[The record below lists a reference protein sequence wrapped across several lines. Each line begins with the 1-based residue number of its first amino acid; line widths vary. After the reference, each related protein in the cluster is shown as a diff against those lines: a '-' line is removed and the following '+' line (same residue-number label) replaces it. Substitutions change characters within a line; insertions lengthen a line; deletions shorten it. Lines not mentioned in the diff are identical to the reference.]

1 MLVERERVHLLVADL
16 HALGVGGLVEFGA
29 YVEARTPAAAPTAPI
44 TPTLVR
50 ADLPPI
56 PNTSSQ
62 AAPVGGPARAHQA
75 APGGVGLVAS
85 AIKEL
90 AVAEPRQLASAR
102 ESLGIDRGGDPRTF
116 HATDRS
122 MRRRIRTW
130 SRGSQGGRP
139 PAFDKEAYTRRNVV
153 ERCFN
158 RLKQQA
164 LDGEE
169 FGRELV
175 ESGDVL

>member
-1 MLVERERVHLLVADL
+1 
-16 HALGVGGLVEFGA
+16 
-29 YVEARTPAAAPTAPI
+29 
-44 TPTLVR
+44 
-50 ADLPPI
+50 
-56 PNTSSQ
+56 
-62 AAPVGGPARAHQA
+62 
-75 APGGVGLVAS
+75 
-85 AIKEL
+85 
-90 AVAEPRQLASAR
+90 
-102 ESLGIDRGGDPRTF
+102 
-116 HATDRS
+116 
-122 MRRRIRTW
+122 MRRRIWTW